1 MGLRKFFDKINEQVK
16 PGKKLHFLASLVEAL
31 DTFFYVPD
39 RVTQRGAHIRDAVDL
54 KRVMITVVIALLP
67 PLLFGIWNIGYLH
80 YKYLGLDTT
89 FWKNVLFGL
98 EKFIPLLLVSYV
110 AGGAVEVVFAQLR
123 HEEVNEGYLV
133 TGLLIPMIIPVT
145 TPLWMVALAAI
156 FATLVGKE
164 VFGGTGYNIFNPAL
178 LARAFLFF
186 SYPANMSGEK
196 VWIAGLPDAISGA
209 TPLGQ
214 LSQATTTE
222 QIHAIQSHFSIADM
236 FLGTIPGSIG
246 ETSTLAILIGA
257 LILIYAGVASWKI
270 MVSAFVGG
278 GLMGLLLNAFATS
291 TNPYMSVP
299 FWEHWLLGGF
309 AFGMVYMATD
319 PVSSAH
325 TEIGKWIYGFFAGFF
340 AILIRVL
347 NPAYP
352 EGVMLAILLMNMFA
366 PLIDHIVVRYH
377 IKSRSKRALLLKQQ
391 NL

>member
-1 MGLRKFFDKINEQVK
+1 MGLRKFFDNLNKQAQ
-16 PGKKLHFLASLVEAL
+16 PGGKLHFLSATIEAL
-31 DTFFYVPD
+31 DTFFYVPN
-39 RVTQRGAHIRDAVDL
+39 RVTTRGSHIRDAVDL

-67 PLLFGIWNIGYLH
+67 PMLFGIWNIGYLH
-80 YKYLGLDTT
+80 YKYLGLDTN
-89 FWKNVLFGL
+89 FWKNVWFGL
-98 EKFIPLLLVSYV
+98 EKFIPLLLVSYI
-110 AGGAVEVVFAQLR
+110 AGGLVEVIFAQLR

-145 TPLWMVALAAI
+145 TPLWMVGLAAI

-186 SYPANMSGEK
+186 SYPGHMSGEK
-196 VWIAGLPDAISGA
+196 VWIADLPDAMSGA

-214 LSQATTTE
+214 FSQATSLA
-222 QIHAIQSHFSIADM
+222 QIHAIHSHFSVADM

-257 LILIYAGVASWKI
+257 LILIYTGVASWKI
-270 MVSAFVGG
+270 IVSAFVGG
-278 GLMGLLLNAFATS
+278 GLMGWLLNILATP
-291 TNPYMSVP
+291 TNPYMALP

-309 AFGMVYMATD
+309 AFGMVYMVTD

-325 TEIGKWIYGFFAGFF
+325 TEIGKWIYGFSAGLL

-366 PLIDHIVVRYH
+366 PLIDYIVVRYH
-377 IKSRSKRALLLKQQ
+377 IKSRTKRALFLKQQ